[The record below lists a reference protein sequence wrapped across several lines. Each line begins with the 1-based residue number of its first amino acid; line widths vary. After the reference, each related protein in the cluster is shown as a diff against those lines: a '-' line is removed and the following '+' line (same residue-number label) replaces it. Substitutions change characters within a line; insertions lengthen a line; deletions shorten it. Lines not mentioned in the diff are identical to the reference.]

1 MIKIG
6 IRHNLI
12 YPLML
17 LIFSSFRE
25 ILSII
30 IKEKIKFDGSLFLE
44 YIMFLSVFVTGLI
57 TSIYFK
63 ILNKTRKKIEKKEFM
78 GIKLIINEPE
88 MDYPDNTFRILF
100 LIFTVGFFD
109 FILFSI
115 EGYYLPKINKELFN
129 SLTIPLVSILI
140 TSYSAFLCIFL
151 LKFKIQKHQ
160 QYALY
165 TILACLI
172 IIVISNSYFIFIS
185 QNISSHNWEFSIPL
199 IFINYL
205 FRSLID
211 VIDKYL
217 LEY

>member
-88 MDYPDNTFRILF
+88 MDYPDNTFKILF
-100 LIFTVGFFD
+100 LI
-109 FILFSI
+109 L
-115 EGYYLPKINKELFN
+115 
-129 SLTIPLVSILI
+129 
-140 TSYSAFLCIFL
+140 
-151 LKFKIQKHQ
+151 
-160 QYALY
+160 
-165 TILACLI
+165 
-172 IIVISNSYFIFIS
+172 
-185 QNISSHNWEFSIPL
+185 SHFQ
-199 IFINYL
+199 
-205 FRSLID
+205 
-211 VIDKYL
+211 
-217 LEY
+217 